1 MTEAPRAVGA
11 ITDDCL
17 GSRHKDSGCS
27 SPPLLEPAVCSVME
41 GMREI
46 AIAQRLESAG
56 RHVESS
62 LLPRVYVLSFVFSHG
77 S

>member
-1 MTEAPRAVGA
+1 MTEAPWAVGA
-11 ITDDCL
+11 ITDGCL

-27 SPPLLEPAVCSVME
+27 SPPLLDPAVLLCD
-41 GMREI
+41 GRNEI
-46 AIAQRLESAG
+46 AIAQRLENAG

-62 LLPRVYVLSFVFSHG
+62 LLLRVYVLSLVFSHG